1 MTTVIQE
8 RDLCRV
14 RLRLLDLFKSFFG
27 EEPDA
32 EKLARWRGIFAA
44 LARAEISPAF
54 DTEAGTIAGLLW
66 EKSLSELQHEYCRVF
81 TNLFAGRPVATTA
94 SFYRHDRNDGETLAG
109 IREIMAEAGLVRDP
123 SATAPADSLMVL
135 LDILA
140 ALVEAEKNE
149 DEPPARELSARLVAE
164 FLVPLAENLTAALKA
179 SAHADFYMHCGRLLC
194 SYLELEMELVD
205 ER

>member
-44 LARAEISPAF
+44 LGRAQVSYAF
-54 DTEAGTIAGLLW
+54 DGGAGTIAGLLW
-66 EKSLSELQHEYCRVF
+66 KKSLSELQHEYFHVF
-81 TNLFAGRPVATTA
+81 TNPLAERRVATTA
-94 SFYRHDRNDGETLAG
+94 SFYRHEGNCGETLAG
-109 IREIMAEAGLVRDP
+109 IREIMAEAGLARDP
-123 SATAPADSLMVL
+123 SATAPADSLVVL

-140 ALVEAEKNE
+140 ALVEAEKDE
-149 DEPPARELSARLVAE
+149 DETQARELSARLVAE
-164 FLVPLAENLTAALKA
+164 FLVPLAENLTAALQA
-179 SAHADFYMHCGRLLC
+179 NAHADFYMHCGRLLC
-194 SYLELEMELVD
+194 SYLDLEMELAD

>member
-1 MTTVIQE
+1 MTTVIQD

-44 LARAEISPAF
+44 LARAQVGPAF
-54 DTEAGTIAGLLW
+54 DRGAGTIAGLLW
-66 EKSLSELQHEYCRVF
+66 EKSLSELQQEYCHVF
-81 TNLFAGRPVATTA
+81 TNPFAGRPVATTA
-94 SFYRHDRNDGETLAG
+94 SFYRHDCNDGETLAG
-109 IREIMAEAGLVRDP
+109 VREIMMEAGLARDP
-123 SATAPADSLMVL
+123 SATAPADSLVVL

-140 ALVEAEKNE
+140 ALVEAEKDE
-149 DEPPARELSARLVAE
+149 DEPRARELSASLVTD

-179 SAHADFYMHCGRLLC
+179 NAHADFYFHCGRLLC
-194 SYLELEMELVD
+194 SYLDLEMELVD

>member
-44 LARAEISPAF
+44 LTRAQVSPAF
-54 DTEAGTIAGLLW
+54 DSGAGTIADLLW
-66 EKSLSELQHEYCRVF
+66 GKSLRELQHEYCLVF
-81 TNLFAGRPVATTA
+81 ANPSAGRRVATTV
-94 SFYRHDRNDGETLAG
+94 SFYRHDRNDGEVLAG
-109 IREIMAEAGLVRDP
+109 IREIMAEAGLARDP
-123 SATAPADSLMVL
+123 LATAPADSLVVL

-140 ALVEAEKNE
+140 ALVEAEKDE
-149 DEPPARELSARLVAE
+149 DEPQARELTARLVTE
-164 FLVPLAENLTAALKA
+164 FLVPLAENLTAVLKVN
-179 SAHADFYMHCGRLLC
+179 AHADFYMHCGRLLR
-194 SYLELEMELVD
+194 SYLDLEMELVD

>member
-44 LARAEISPAF
+44 LARAQVSPAF
-54 DTEAGTIAGLLW
+54 DREAGMISELLW
-66 EKSLSELQHEYCRVF
+66 GKSLSELQHEYCNVF
-81 TNLFAGRPVATTA
+81 ANPFAGRRVTTIA

-109 IREIMAEAGLVRDP
+109 IRAIMTEAGLARDP
-123 SATAPADSLMVL
+123 SATAPADSLVVL

-140 ALVEAEKNE
+140 ALIEAEKDA
-149 DEPPARELSARLVAE
+149 DEPQARELSARLVAE
-164 FLVPLAENLTAALKA
+164 FLVPLAENLTAALKGT
-179 SAHADFYMHCGRLLC
+179 AHADFYLHCGLLLC
-194 SYLELEMELVD
+194 SYLDLEMELVD